1 MQMERTTAALMA
13 HLKLHNTAASKMELL
28 GDLIAASPGITAAG
42 LRDAMDKAEIN
53 PATKECANKWLADQ
67 KPAPKPQPAAK
78 TELKVKPL
86 RRPNRSKP
94 VDSESVG
101 LQDSKIPDD
110 PSSEKG

>member
-28 GDLIAASPGITAAG
+28 GDLIAASPGITAAA

-67 KPAPKPQPAAK
+67 SPAPKIESKAPSPSTPKVMKPKAK
-78 TELKVKPL
+78 ATVSATEPGG
-86 RRPNRSKP
+86 S
-94 VDSESVG
+94 D
-101 LQDSKIPDD
+101 
-110 PSSEKG
+110 

>member
-28 GDLIAASPGITAAG
+28 GEMIATRPGITAAG

-67 KPAPKPQPAAK
+67 RPAPEPPVAAK
-78 TELKVKPL
+78 AEPKAPSPSTPKVTKPKAKAAA
-86 RRPNRSKP
+86 STG
-94 VDSESVG
+94 DSSG
-101 LQDSKIPDD
+101 GD
-110 PSSEKG
+110 

>member
-28 GDLIAASPGITAAG
+28 EDLIAASPGITAAG

-67 KPAPKPQPAAK
+67 KPAPEPPVAAK
-78 TELKVKPL
+78 VEPKAPSPSTQKVTKPKAKATASATEPGG
-86 RRPNRSKP
+86 S
-94 VDSESVG
+94 D
-101 LQDSKIPDD
+101 
-110 PSSEKG
+110 

>member
-28 GDLIAASPGITAAG
+28 EDLIAASPGITAAG

-67 KPAPKPQPAAK
+67 KPAPKPAPKIESKAPSPSTPKVTKPKAK
-78 TELKVKPL
+78 ATASATEPGG
-86 RRPNRSKP
+86 S
-94 VDSESVG
+94 D
-101 LQDSKIPDD
+101 
-110 PSSEKG
+110 

>member
-28 GDLIAASPGITAAG
+28 GDLIAASPGITAAA

-67 KPAPKPQPAAK
+67 KPAPKPPVAAK
-78 TELKVKPL
+78 AEPKAPSPSTPKVTKPKAKATASATE
-86 RRPNRSKP
+86 SAGS
-94 VDSESVG
+94 D
-101 LQDSKIPDD
+101 
-110 PSSEKG
+110 

>member
-28 GDLIAASPGITAAG
+28 EDLIAASPGITAAG

-67 KPAPKPQPAAK
+67 RPAPKPAPKIESKAPTVNAPKVTKLKAK
-78 TELKVKPL
+78 ATASATE
-86 RRPNRSKP
+86 SGGS
-94 VDSESVG
+94 D
-101 LQDSKIPDD
+101 
-110 PSSEKG
+110 